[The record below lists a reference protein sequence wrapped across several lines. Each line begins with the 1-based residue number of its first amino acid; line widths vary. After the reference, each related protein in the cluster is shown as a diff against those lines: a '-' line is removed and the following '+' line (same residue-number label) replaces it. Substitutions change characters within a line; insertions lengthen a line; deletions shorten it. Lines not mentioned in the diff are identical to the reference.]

1 MSKTIVSAFDNEQKA
16 ALLVDSA
23 IASGFDSR
31 LFSVI
36 NPAENNRLPIN
47 SMMHK
52 LPGIQA
58 RLYKNHLRCGD
69 CLVVAQVTEDEVPRL
84 IKLLQSIGGHDIEAF
99 DQVNTA

>member
-1 MSKTIVSAFDNEQKA
+1 MSKTIVSAFDNQQEA
-16 ALLVDSA
+16 ARLVDSA

-36 NPAENNRLPIN
+36 NPAENNSLPIN
-47 SMMHK
+47 SMMGK
-52 LPGIQA
+52 LPGIKA

-69 CLVVAQVTEDEVPRL
+69 CLFVAQVTEEEVPRL

-99 DQVNTA
+99 DQVNAA